1 MLVPITD
8 ARVDKDAVVISFGH
22 ATLAEVAMLGSSR
35 FEQFAGPADVPRME
49 ESMVVGVEREVVL
62 VVLRR
67 DVTRVGGTRKI
78 EKQVRE
84 EDGDGDSKLGKCPN
98 LGPNFGKVHILA
110 DAHDKHEE
118 DHNSPVPFMHHIV
131 TES

>member
-22 ATLAEVAMLGSSR
+22 ATLAEVAVLGSSR
-35 FEQFAGPADVPRME
+35 LEKLAGSTDVSRME
-49 ESMVVGVEREVVL
+49 ESMVVWIEREVVL
-62 VVLRR
+62 MVLRR
-67 DVTRVGGTRKI
+67 DVTRVGGARKI

-98 LGPNFGKVHILA
+98 LGPNFRKVHILA
-110 DAHDKHEE
+110 NAHDKHEE
-118 DHNSPVPFMHHIV
+118 DHNSPMPFVHHVV